1 MLPFMPCYSHRS
13 FNFAQPMTQN
23 ISCSSRWLLMAE
35 CCSIF
40 WFLLTYPLVL
50 SVYNILI
57 MNQINQN
64 DLLTLII
71 EHVFATLADS
81 C

>member
-1 MLPFMPCYSHRS
+1 
-13 FNFAQPMTQN
+13 
-23 ISCSSRWLLMAE
+23 MAE

-50 SVYNILI
+50 RRDVRSVYIKLVI
-57 MNQINQN
+57 SQINQN
-64 DLLTLII
+64 DLLTFII